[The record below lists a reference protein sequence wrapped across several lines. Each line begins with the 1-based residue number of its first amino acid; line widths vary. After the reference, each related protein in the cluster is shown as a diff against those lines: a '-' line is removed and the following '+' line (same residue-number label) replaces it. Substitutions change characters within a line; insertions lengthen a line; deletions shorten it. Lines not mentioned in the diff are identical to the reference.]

1 MIAPKIYLV
10 HAVAVSVAPSNSSFA
25 RLWPLARATHL
36 LDESLASDLVAL
48 GGLSAVMADRF
59 CALGR
64 YCEAA
69 GAHGILFTC
78 SAFGAAIN
86 AVKQQQ
92 AFPVLA
98 PYEALFDELIERGG
112 RVALLT
118 TFPPSRLAMAAEL
131 SELASLRDTPLDV
144 EPQLV
149 AGALDA
155 LLAGDHAAHDRLI
168 ADHAATLR
176 GYDSIAL
183 GQFSM
188 SSAFEAAQAVA
199 TAAVLT
205 TPDSAVRRLQ
215 RLLADPPERIPLQGK
230 PAA

>member
-1 MIAPKIYLV
+1 MINPKVYLV
-10 HAVAVSVAPSNSSFA
+10 HAMSVSVAPSGSSFA

-36 LDESLASDLVAL
+36 LDESLASDLMTL
-48 GGLSAVMADRF
+48 GGSSAMMADRF
-59 CALGR
+59 RALGR

-69 GAHGILFTC
+69 GAHAILFTC

-86 AVKQQQ
+86 AVKHQQS
-92 AFPVLA
+92 FPVLH
-98 PYEALFDELIERGG
+98 PYEGLFEDLVERGG

-118 TFPPSRLAMAAEL
+118 TFPPSGLAMAAEL
-131 SELASLRDTPLDV
+131 QDLARRRGVPLDV

-155 LLAGDHAAHDRLI
+155 LLAGDHAGHDRLI
-168 ADHAATLR
+168 AEHAASLR
-176 GYDSIAL
+176 GFDSIAL

-188 SSAFEAAQAVA
+188 ASAFDVAQSGASA
-199 TAAVLT
+199 PVLT

-215 RLLADPPERIPLQGK
+215 RLLAQASDPS
-230 PAA
+230 PAPSQSPA